1 MKYKIIDPE
10 RVLDEGEATMVVVK
24 TSDGEMGFMEKHIPT
39 IAPLGFGEARIHT
52 EKGISKFFIDGGYIQ
67 TNGEDVTIIAR
78 KSLAIDE
85 IDIDKARKEI
95 EKIQND
101 IKIEKETLK
110 ALELK
115 NRISVLETLIKV
127 GEENGKH

>member
-10 RVLDEGEATMVVVK
+10 RIIGEGEATMVVVK

-52 EKGISKFFIDGGYIQ
+52 EKEIIKYFIDGGYVQ
-67 TNGEDVTIIAR
+67 TNGEEILILAR
-78 KSLAIDE
+78 KGLAIDE
-85 IDIDKARKEI
+85 IDVQRAKRKIEEI
-95 EKIQND
+95 EKE
-101 IKIEKETLK
+101 IKITESTLK
-110 ALELK
+110 SLELK
-115 NRISVLETLIKV
+115 NRISVLKTLIKV

>member
-10 RVLDEGEATMVVVK
+10 RIIGEGEATMVVVK

-52 EKGISKFFIDGGYIQ
+52 EKEVIKYFIDGGYVQ
-67 TNGEDVTIIAR
+67 TNGEEILILAR
-78 KSLAIDE
+78 KGLAIDE
-85 IDIDKARKEI
+85 IDVQRAKRKIEEI
-95 EKIQND
+95 EKE
-101 IKIEKETLK
+101 IKITENMLK
-110 ALELK
+110 NLELK
-115 NRISVLETLIKV
+115 NRISVLKTLIKV